1 MDVCSRVFFKDAAT
15 TEIYPYGHTLS
26 LHDALP
32 IFESREGLIPPVID
46 ESDDGEGGFLSDA
59 GDHYRADYDTDAL
72 PATSGA
78 ATTPSSPNSDSADLS
93 GADAASDEEVVKKI
107 EVNSLNNPT
116 KETISYLT
124 SQVSA
129 ALKLRS
135 EERRVGKECV
145 STCRSQ

>member
-1 MDVCSRVFFKDAAT
+1 MRISDWSSDVCS
-15 TEIYPYGHTLS
+15 
-26 LHDALP
+26 
-32 IFESREGLIPPVID
+32 
-46 ESDDGEGGFLSDA
+46 SDLDGEGGFLSDA

-116 KETISYLT
+116 KETISYLN

-129 ALKLRS
+129 ALKIAGANDARHATAVLVAPPPPPPS
-135 EERRVGKECV
+135 
-145 STCRSQ
+145 